1 MKWNAGTAGQVIPAR
16 PFPRLQK
23 GPHPLFS
30 CFFHSSY
37 VMARPDGVFSQPSI
51 PTSNTL
57 TIREGAHGSLA
68 GFWEGK
74 GRGFAW
80 RRWRVFSPGGI
91 ESCQNPRRHIASR
104 ERKPTGQFLF
114 GPPSFPQPDGAHAT
128 RHGCVAVPA
137 WNRHSKFVQGSIRS
151 YSTLYTLLAR
161 YPNAMIPVTG
171 NRIHILPVR
180 TDYSSMPVENPLWTN
195 VQGWV
200 PPYHTGEEWLQT
212 APQAFTQKKD
222 PHRRKAMGGLENQ
235 RSGTVG
241 STRPC
246 RRKKQY
252 YRSVYATRTRRVAC
266 SLSPM
271 AKYTYSF
278 AGIRREMRRER
289 LVGIINIGQ
298 RERGTSPGNSPRL
311 LSRFPGPE
319 TAGKL
324 LPSLRYC

>member
-1 MKWNAGTAGQVIPAR
+1 MAALESLLTWRDRKLPEPSTSHCEPREKTNWSISFWPPLLPPTRRSARDAARVRGRPGLEPTFKVCSGLDPKLQYFVHIAGPIPKCHDTGNGKPHPHIAR
-16 PFPRLQK
+16 P
-23 GPHPLFS
+23 
-30 CFFHSSY
+30 
-37 VMARPDGVFSQPSI
+37 
-51 PTSNTL
+51 
-57 TIREGAHGSLA
+57 
-68 GFWEGK
+68 
-74 GRGFAW
+74 
-80 RRWRVFSPGGI
+80 
-91 ESCQNPRRHIASR
+91 
-104 ERKPTGQFLF
+104 
-114 GPPSFPQPDGAHAT
+114 
-128 RHGCVAVPA
+128 
-137 WNRHSKFVQGSIRS
+137 
-151 YSTLYTLLAR
+151 
-161 YPNAMIPVTG
+161 
-171 NRIHILPVR
+171 
-180 TDYSSMPVENPLWTN
+180 YSSMPVENPLWTN

>member
-114 GPPSFPQPDGAHAT
+114 GPPPS
-128 RHGCVAVPA
+128 
-137 WNRHSKFVQGSIRS
+137 
-151 YSTLYTLLAR
+151 
-161 YPNAMIPVTG
+161 PN
-171 NRIHILPVR
+171 
-180 TDYSSMPVENPLWTN
+180 
-195 VQGWV
+195 
-200 PPYHTGEEWLQT
+200 QT
-212 APQAFTQKKD
+212 
-222 PHRRKAMGGLENQ
+222 E
-235 RSGTVG
+235 
-241 STRPC
+241 
-246 RRKKQY
+246 
-252 YRSVYATRTRRVAC
+252 RTRRGTGAWPSRPGTDIQ
-266 SLSPM
+266 SLFRARSEATVLCTHCWPDTQM
-271 AKYTYSF
+271 
-278 AGIRREMRRER
+278 
-289 LVGIINIGQ
+289 
-298 RERGTSPGNSPRL
+298 P
-311 LSRFPGPE
+311 
-319 TAGKL
+319 
-324 LPSLRYC
+324 